1 MSEKIIEFVQHFVH
15 NKELVTF
22 VVSML
27 PIVELRAAIPLGILY
42 YKLNFIKV
50 YVLSV
55 FGNLVPVYPILYL
68 LIPVMNFFSKTKI
81 GKKFYKNLEKKAEKN
96 REKILKYEILG
107 LMLFVAIPLPGTGAW
122 TGAMIAAL
130 LRLNPHKSFLSIS
143 IGVFIA
149 GVIVTAFSL
158 LGVWGAV
165 IAGIILIISSIK
177 ALQSKILRE
186 V

>member
-1 MSEKIIEFVQHFVH
+1 MSEKIIELVQHSIH

-22 VVSML
+22 IVSML

-42 YKLNFIKV
+42 YKMNFVKV
-50 YVLSV
+50 YIISVL
-55 FGNLVPVYPILYL
+55 GNLIPVYPILYL
-68 LIPVMNFFSKTKI
+68 LIPVMSFFSKTQP
-81 GKKFYKNLEKKAEKN
+81 GRKFYEKLERRAEKN
-96 REKILKYEILG
+96 REKILRYEMLG

-130 LRLNPHKSFLSIS
+130 LKLNPHKSFLSIS

-158 LGVWGAV
+158 LGIWGAI
-165 IAGIILIISSIK
+165 IAGIILVISSVK
-177 ALQSKILRE
+177 ALQSKILKE